1 MEKFYGEVFSRLQK
15 HIKTIE
21 KKTRCVD
28 VHADYFGG
36 N

>member
-21 KKTRCVD
+21 KKYGRKDIELRV
-28 VHADYFGG
+28 FG
-36 N
+36 